1 MPRDAT
7 PSTENQPAP
16 LSVSSTL
23 ARLAGIGVVIL
34 CVVAGFLYLGG
45 WFNPH
50 ELTPARF
57 VNGFEEVFGIH
68 SGFRRNHAKGMCVTG
83 YFDSNG
89 QGARLS
95 KAVVFQTGRVPVI
108 GRFSLPGGNPFV
120 SDSPASVRGM
130 GLDFTP
136 GNGEEWRTAM
146 VDIPVFAVSTAQGFY
161 DQLLA
166 SKPDPATG
174 KPDPEKL
181 KAFFAAH
188 PESARALTIIKAKP
202 FSSGLDNSTF
212 NGLNAFRFINAA
224 DVSTPVRWSMVPVD
238 AFKPEDHGSI
248 RQSRQELSLRRLSSR
263 GFIAGPCSGGW
274 SSRLGNPATQP
285 TMQRSHGRKIGSTSM
300 PVR

>member
-1 MPRDAT
+1 MPSHAT

-16 LSVSSTL
+16 LSLSSTL

-34 CVVAGFLYLGG
+34 LVVGGFLYLGG
-45 WFNPH
+45 WFSPH
-50 ELTPARF
+50 ELTPIRF
-57 VNGFEEVFGIH
+57 VNGFEKVFGIH

-130 GLDFTP
+130 GLDFAP

-166 SKPDPATG
+166 SKTDPD
-174 KPDPEKL
+174 
-181 KAFFAAH
+181 
-188 PESARALTIIKAKP
+188 
-202 FSSGLDNSTF
+202 
-212 NGLNAFRFINAA
+212 
-224 DVSTPVRWSMVPVD
+224 TP
-238 AFKPEDHGSI
+238 
-248 RQSRQELSLRRLSSR
+248 
-263 GFIAGPCSGGW
+263 
-274 SSRLGNPATQP
+274 NPIP
-285 TMQRSHGRKIGSTSM
+285 KS
-300 PVR
+300 